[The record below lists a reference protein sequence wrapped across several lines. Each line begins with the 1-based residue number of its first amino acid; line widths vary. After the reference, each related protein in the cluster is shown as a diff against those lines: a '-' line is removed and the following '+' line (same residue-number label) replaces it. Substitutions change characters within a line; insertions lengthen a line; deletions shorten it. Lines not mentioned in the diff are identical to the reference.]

1 VHENEIDKVD
11 AERTG
16 PSRRAVLVGGLAAL
30 AGGGLLAACDS
41 GDDDDTGA
49 TGASGGPTTIELAQ
63 SSGSLL
69 DTIIANKTVKLGV
82 DLSFQPLQFRD
93 PSTNEPTGYS
103 VEVVKL
109 MMAELGVDPKTG
121 IEWVEVGFSELF
133 AAQEAGRFDMA
144 GIAATNTPARGLK
157 VAFAGAPTFLEGN
170 YILLKP
176 DSSVTTSAALNASG
190 VNIAVLAGSSQ
201 AAEAKLNFPEAT
213 LKELQDQAAAVDDV
227 KTGRSDA
234 VFVGEFDVANAV
246 NNEGLKLLSEPPR
259 FSSHNTF
266 FMPRGDFRL
275 WAFVTQFLQ
284 YKAADLTLA
293 NLWQQFVGAD
303 AAAAG
308 IKTAAVVDPW
318 LAAAQVAQA

>member
-1 VHENEIDKVD
+1 
-11 AERTG
+11 
-16 PSRRAVLVGGLAAL
+16 
-30 AGGGLLAACDS
+30 
-41 GDDDDTGA
+41 
-49 TGASGGPTTIELAQ
+49 
-63 SSGSLL
+63 
-69 DTIIANKTVKLGV
+69 
-82 DLSFQPLQFRD
+82 
-93 PSTNEPTGYS
+93 

-109 MMAELGVDPKTG
+109 MMTELGVDPKAG
-121 IEWVEVGFSELF
+121 IEWVEIGFSELF

-176 DSSVTTSAALNASG
+176 GSTVTSSADLNKSG
-190 VNIAVLAGSSQ
+190 VTIAVLAGSSQ
-201 AAEAKLNFPEAT
+201 AAEAKLNFANAT

-234 VFVGEFDVANAV
+234 VFVGEFDVANAIT
-246 NNEGLKLLSEPPR
+246 NEGLELLPEPPR

-293 NLWQQFVGAD
+293 NLWGQFVGQD

-318 LAAAQVAQA
+318 LSAAKAAGA